1 MNLRVSG
8 ATEGVGGGRGGWKE
22 CKPGTH
28 EILKKEKKK
37 KKKKEKLQRPDVSF
51 LVTRLGACDFG
62 FTVSLYV
69 FRGSDERSWGT

>member
-37 KKKKEKLQRPDVSF
+37 KKKKRKVAKARCVFSCHQV
-51 LVTRLGACDFG
+51 G
-62 FTVSLYV
+62 SL
-69 FRGSDERSWGT
+69 